1 MGSRGDQGGAEAV
14 VSLLWE
20 PSQGFIL
27 ASIQKPATTDN
38 IFITDRSGHTQFS
51 QSKHYLCNTHSDEEL
66 RQGKQGPSEHPGP
79 LGPRHPQGWPSAFGP
94 TGYIFRKAPVITQE
108 TVCFQKPVLAA
119 IAISKQEGE
128 NVCEGVIL
136 CVGEKRF

>member
-1 MGSRGDQGGAEAV
+1 MATLSFHKANIICVTRTQMKNSGRGSRVPASTLV
-14 VSLLWE
+14 LLV
-20 PSQGFIL
+20 
-27 ASIQKPATTDN
+27 
-38 IFITDRSGHTQFS
+38 
-51 QSKHYLCNTHSDEEL
+51 
-66 RQGKQGPSEHPGP
+66 
-79 LGPRHPQGWPSAFGP
+79 LGIPQGWPSAFGP

>member
-79 LGPRHPQGWPSAFGP
+79 LGPRHSPRVAICLWSHWLHFQESSSHH
-94 TGYIFRKAPVITQE
+94 TGDRVLPEACSGSNRHFKAGGG
-108 TVCFQKPVLAA
+108 K
-119 IAISKQEGE
+119 
-128 NVCEGVIL
+128 
-136 CVGEKRF
+136 CV